1 MKKLEAGVIL
11 QIAMGQAQFIKSYYL
26 CNLFVSTA
34 QNITIFLLVSQGIQV
49 GKKYVT
55 FPSSLIRSIDGTSC
69 NWRRNMYQINMHD
82 EWCAGRQDALHFDLQ
97 NISSFT

>member
-1 MKKLEAGVIL
+1 M
-11 QIAMGQAQFIKSYYL
+11 
-26 CNLFVSTA
+26 
-34 QNITIFLLVSQGIQV
+34 

-55 FPSSLIRSIDGTSC
+55 FPSLLIRGIDGTRC

-97 NISSFT
+97 NVSSFT